1 MIEVFF
7 ITAFLFTFLL
17 GIIIGFKLLDWLRS
31 RAEEKS
37 RKSIIGNINNQFDE
51 ILRAIKIGRSKF
63 KSRVNSTVY
72 IESTLLEHGSVD
84 IVYFI
89 DKNDIAIFKDG
100 RCIYT
105 SHEVEKSKISNI
117 VKEITKRYKHEIE
130 NIVSILG
137 MVFSKDEFE
146 RIFKIKFEDLNISV
160 NETSDIDRILE
171 DNNNRY
177 DIDEIL
183 DKISKGGISSLS
195 PDEKKYLEDYS
206 KNG

>member
-105 SHEVEKSKISNI
+105 SHEVEKSKINNI
-117 VKEITKRYKHEIE
+117 VKEIIKRYKHEIE

>member
-1 MIEVFF
+1 MRITF
-7 ITAFLFTFLL
+7 ISDTHNKHKQLSFLL
-17 GIIIGFKLLDWLRS
+17 PGGDL
-31 RAEEKS
+31 
-37 RKSIIGNINNQFDE
+37 
-51 ILRAIKIGRSKF
+51 
-63 KSRVNSTVY
+63 
-72 IESTLLEHGSVD
+72 
-84 IVYFI
+84 IVHAGDFSSL
-89 DKNDIAIFKDG
+89 G
-100 RCIYT
+100 
-105 SHEVEKSKISNI
+105 
-117 VKEITKRYKHEIE
+117 YKHEIE